1 MRQEVTIAG
10 EPVWMEAMTGRVLG
24 EKKWA
29 ETHVHGSGGGGS
41 VYAGTGYVSPIRV
54 TSTHTTRHEFWVQGA
69 NGQEICVALAD
80 SAARVRENQMV
91 SVAWA
96 ARQGQAR
103 GPFLLLHN
111 GASRERAWL
120 EPDQLL
126 LGRMGLRDPLSSA
139 RRKLLI
145 FVVFLGVLLL
155 GSPETGYAVC
165 AIVGGLLLL
174 WVLGRRKHAATA
186 EAKMACSQLMDQ
198 EAGGAALS
206 APVTR

>member
-80 SAARVRENQMV
+80 SPVSVRENQLV

-103 GPFLLLHN
+103 GPFLLLQN
-111 GASRERAWL
+111 RASGEHGWL
-120 EPDQLL
+120 EPDRFV
-126 LGRMGLRDPLSSA
+126 LGRMGLRDPLSDVRQKA
-139 RRKLLI
+139 LIFLI
-145 FVVFLGVLLL
+145 FVGVLLL
-155 GSPETGYAVC
+155 GSPKTGAALC
-165 AIVGGLLLL
+165 AIVGGAALLF
-174 WVLGRRKHAATA
+174 VLGKRKRAVIAELKAA
-186 EAKMACSQLMDQ
+186 CRQLVDR
-198 EAGGAALS
+198 EAGS
-206 APVTR
+206 ASVSRVS